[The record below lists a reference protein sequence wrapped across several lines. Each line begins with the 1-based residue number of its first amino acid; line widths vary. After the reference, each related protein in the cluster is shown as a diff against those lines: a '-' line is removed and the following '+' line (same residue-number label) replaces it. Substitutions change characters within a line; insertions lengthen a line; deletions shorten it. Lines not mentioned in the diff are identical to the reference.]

1 MGYIH
6 PAVSEIC
13 DPQSLD
19 PICDKFDKFLA
30 HGQAHMGQMGE
41 WPWPCTTRGLDNSTE
56 LRMEKIHQAVTE
68 ICIPQIWQPPA
79 HPPGPWR
86 QYPSSPEGW
95 GVKRCDRWVDR
106 QTDGRTDGT
115 IHRAAWSQLKMAS
128 GITKM
133 QKSLIGSICKYLM
146 SYNAGLRKRLRSCP
160 NEYASQLWHQLKK
173 YFSIHHINGA
183 FLMNVSRK
191 HVKRSLKIEFCDNLK
206 THDLC

>member
-41 WPWPCTTRGLDNSTE
+41 WPRPCTTRGLDNSTE

-68 ICIPQIWQPPA
+68 ICVPQIWQPPA
-79 HPPGPWR
+79 HPPG
-86 QYPSSPEGW
+86 QIFNELY
-95 GVKRCDRWVDR
+95 D
-106 QTDGRTDGT
+106 
-115 IHRAAWSQLKMAS
+115 
-128 GITKM
+128 
-133 QKSLIGSICKYLM
+133 
-146 SYNAGLRKRLRSCP
+146 NAGLRKRLRSCP
-160 NEYASQLWHQLKK
+160 NEYASQLWHQLKR